1 MARNGVAP
9 REGRSPDRLRRS
21 YRSSWNPVHSSGT
34 LPVRRNS
41 VPPVETWTQTKSM
54 KRALLS
60 LTATLGLLLG
70 FCSQP
75 REIRAADSQ
84 PRLEQQI
91 LDEFIAGFRGDRAA
105 LDRAMAATQK
115 VLDAQPA
122 HAEALVYFGSATL
135 VLSGHAFLEEND
147 MQKGMEL
154 WEKGNAMMDKAV
166 ELQPDNI
173 DVRNLRG
180 TTLLVASRKV
190 PSDWQPAMLEK
201 SLTDFNRILDVQKD
215 HFSDLPERKRGELL
229 ASLAD
234 GYDRSGDKDKSHA
247 QLERIVKELPG
258 TEYARRAEA
267 WLKDPSYPVE
277 KRTCIDCQ

>member
-1 MARNGVAP
+1 
-9 REGRSPDRLRRS
+9 
-21 YRSSWNPVHSSGT
+21 
-34 LPVRRNS
+34 
-41 VPPVETWTQTKSM
+41 M

-60 LTATLGLLLG
+60 LSATLGLLLG

-84 PRLEQQI
+84 PRLEKQI
-91 LDEFIAGFRGDRAA
+91 REDFYAGFRGDHAA
-105 LDRAMAATQK
+105 LDRAMAAARK

-122 HAEALVYFGSATL
+122 HAEALVYLGSATL

-173 DVRNLRG
+173 DVRNQRG
-180 TTLLVASRKV
+180 ATLLMASRKV
-190 PSDWQPAMLEK
+190 PADWQAAMLEK
-201 SLTDFNRILDVQKD
+201 SLADFNAILEIHKD
-215 HFSDLPERKRGELL
+215 HFSALPERVRGELL

-234 GYDRSGDKDKSHA
+234 GYDRSGEKDKSRA

-258 TEYARRAEA
+258 TEYAKRAEA
-267 WLKDPSYPVE
+267 WLQDPSYPVE

>member
-1 MARNGVAP
+1 
-9 REGRSPDRLRRS
+9 
-21 YRSSWNPVHSSGT
+21 
-34 LPVRRNS
+34 
-41 VPPVETWTQTKSM
+41 M

-60 LTATLGLLLG
+60 LSATLGLLLG

-84 PRLEQQI
+84 FRLETQI
-91 LDEFIAGFRGDRAA
+91 REDFYAGFRGDRAA
-105 LDRAMAATQK
+105 LDRAMAAAQK

-122 HAEALVYFGSATL
+122 HAEALVYLGSATL
-135 VLSGHAFLEEND
+135 VISGRAFLDEND

-173 DVRNLRG
+173 DVRNQRG
-180 TTLLVASRKV
+180 ATLLVASRKV
-190 PSDWQPAMLEK
+190 PGDWQPAMLEK
-201 SLTDFNRILDVQKD
+201 SLTDFNRILEITKD
-215 HFSDLPERKRGELL
+215 GFSTLPERVRGELL

-234 GYDRSGDKDKSHA
+234 GYDRSGDKDKSRA

-258 TEYARRAEA
+258 TEYAKRAEA

>member
-1 MARNGVAP
+1 
-9 REGRSPDRLRRS
+9 
-21 YRSSWNPVHSSGT
+21 
-34 LPVRRNS
+34 
-41 VPPVETWTQTKSM
+41 M

-60 LTATLGLLLG
+60 LSAAFGLMLG

-75 REIRAADSQ
+75 REIRAAESQ
-84 PRLEQQI
+84 PRLETQI
-91 LDEFIAGFRGDRAA
+91 REDFYAGFRGDHAA
-105 LDRAMAATQK
+105 LDRAMAATRK

-122 HAEALVYFGSATL
+122 HAEALVYLGSATL
-135 VLSGHAFLEEND
+135 VLSGRAFLDDND
-147 MQKGMEL
+147 MQKGMDL

-173 DVRNLRG
+173 DVRNQRG
-180 TTLLVASRKV
+180 TTLLVGSRKV
-190 PSDWQPAMLEK
+190 PADWQPAMLEK
-201 SLTDFNRILDVQKD
+201 SLADFNRILDICKD
-215 HFSDLPERKRGELL
+215 GFSALPERVRGELL

-234 GYDRSGDKDKSHA
+234 GYDRSGDKDKSRA

-258 TEYARRAEA
+258 TEYAKRAEA

>member
-1 MARNGVAP
+1 
-9 REGRSPDRLRRS
+9 
-21 YRSSWNPVHSSGT
+21 
-34 LPVRRNS
+34 
-41 VPPVETWTQTKSM
+41 M

-60 LTATLGLLLG
+60 LSATLGLLLG

-84 PRLEQQI
+84 PRLEKQI
-91 LDEFIAGFRGDRAA
+91 REDFYAGFRGDHAA
-105 LDRAMAATQK
+105 LDRAMAAAQK

-122 HAEALVYFGSATL
+122 HAEALVFLGSATL
-135 VLSGHAFLEEND
+135 VLSGRAFLDDND

-173 DVRNLRG
+173 EVCNQRG
-180 TTLLVASRKV
+180 MTLLVASRKV

-201 SLTDFNRILDVQKD
+201 SLTDFTRIRDICND
-215 HFSDLPERKRGELL
+215 GFSALPERVRGELL

-234 GYDRSGDKDKSHA
+234 GYDRSGDKDKSRA

-267 WLKDPSYPVE
+267 WLQDPSYPVE

>member
-1 MARNGVAP
+1 
-9 REGRSPDRLRRS
+9 
-21 YRSSWNPVHSSGT
+21 
-34 LPVRRNS
+34 
-41 VPPVETWTQTKSM
+41 M

-60 LTATLGLLLG
+60 LSATLGLLLG

-84 PRLEQQI
+84 PRLEKQI
-91 LDEFIAGFRGDRAA
+91 RDDFYAGFRGDHAA
-105 LDRAMAATQK
+105 LDRAMAAARK

-122 HAEALVYFGSATL
+122 HAEALVYLGSATL

-173 DVRNLRG
+173 DVRNQRG
-180 TTLLVASRKV
+180 ATLLMASRKV
-190 PSDWQPAMLEK
+190 PADWQAAMLEK
-201 SLTDFNRILDVQKD
+201 SLADFNAILEIHKD
-215 HFSDLPERKRGELL
+215 HFSALPERVRGELL

-234 GYDRSGDKDKSHA
+234 GYDRSGEKDKSRA

-258 TEYARRAEA
+258 TEYAKRAEA
-267 WLKDPSYPVE
+267 WLQDPSYPVE